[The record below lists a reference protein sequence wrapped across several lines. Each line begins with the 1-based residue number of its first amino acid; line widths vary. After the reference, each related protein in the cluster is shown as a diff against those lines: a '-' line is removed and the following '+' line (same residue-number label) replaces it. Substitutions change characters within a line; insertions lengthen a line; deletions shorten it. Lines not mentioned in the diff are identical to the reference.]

1 MARMRRIL
9 VSILLAALATTA
21 VGSYVQARRINA
33 DSDPGWVSD
42 TGPPEMVVST
52 PLLNV
57 RRTPSWLSAPVTEA
71 RLFERLSGVAELPS
85 APPQTCLAAYRN
97 GEPIMSEQAEVP
109 LVPSS
114 LMKIVTAAVILETAG
129 PAATFTTEAFV
140 RTADL
145 SAAAGGVLTG
155 DVYLVG
161 RGDPVLSTLS
171 YIRRFPEPM
180 VHTDFTD
187 LAVQAAASL
196 RDRGISVVEGSV
208 LADESRFPEAER
220 DYSGQR
226 VQPGDRPI
234 WKQSYVNSNQVGP
247 LSALLL
253 NDGYVSFATSADY
266 ASRRENVRAV
276 DPALHAA
283 QVLDGLIEARGIRV
297 AAQASKGTAPP
308 LSELHSLGSVESP
321 PMSEIVARMLR
332 YSDNTTAEMLLKDIG
347 RRFSGSAR
355 AEAVTDVH
363 DVLERL
369 LDVPTEGIVIV
380 DGSGL
385 SLHNLLTCDLIAR
398 LLLRAGPDSPLVSGL
413 AVVGESGTLRDCE
426 AEQPSDEAVTDA
438 PGLAGGAVGNPVWAK
453 SGTLNDVSAL
463 AGVTVARNGDV
474 LTFAL
479 ISNREGLIFDLGFCN
494 DLQRGL
500 IAAAAGHPYGPSSA
514 DALLHPQPARAP
526 VVVPDPESG
535 NGQVDPDPESG
546 DGQVVPDPESG
557 DGQVVP
563 DPESGDGQ

>member
-9 VSILLAALATTA
+9 VLILLAALATAA
-21 VGSYVQARRINA
+21 VGSYVQARRINT
-33 DSDPGWVSD
+33 DSDPGWAAD
-42 TGPPEMVVST
+42 AGPPQMVVAT
-52 PLLNV
+52 PLLSV

-71 RLFERLSGVAELPS
+71 RLFEQLSRVAALPG

-97 GEPIMSEQAEVP
+97 GEPIMSEQADAP

-114 LMKIVTAAVILETAG
+114 LMKIVTAAAILETAG

-140 RTADL
+140 RADDL
-145 SAAAGGVLTG
+145 RAAADGVLTG

-171 YIRRFPEPM
+171 YIRRFPEPIAY
-180 VHTDFTD
+180 TDFTD
-187 LAVQAAASL
+187 LAVRAATSL
-196 RDRGISVVEGSV
+196 QDRGITAVEGSV
-208 LADESRFPEAER
+208 VADESRFPEAER
-220 DYSGQR
+220 DYSGQI
-226 VQPGDRPI
+226 VQPGNQPI

-253 NDGYVSFATSADY
+253 NDGYVSFPASADY
-266 ASRRENVRAV
+266 ASRRQNVRAT

-283 QVLDGLIEARGIRV
+283 QVLDGLIEASGVGVSAPAI
-297 AAQASKGTAPP
+297 KGTAPP

-321 PMSEIVARMLR
+321 PMAEIVARMLS
-332 YSDNTTAEMLLKDIG
+332 YSDNTTSEMLLKDIG
-347 RRFSGSAR
+347 RRFSSSAR
-355 AEAVTDVH
+355 ADAVVDVH

-369 LDVPTEGIVIV
+369 LGMPTAGIVIS

-385 SLHNLLTCDLIAR
+385 SLHNRLTCDLVAR
-398 LLLRAGPDSPLVSGL
+398 LLLQAGPDSPLVSGL

-426 AEQPSDEAVTDA
+426 ADSQLSAEAGSAEEAGT
-438 PGLAGGAVGNPVWAK
+438 LAGGVAPSPVWAT

-494 DLQRGL
+494 DLQRAL

-514 DALLHPQPARAP
+514 DAALHPQPAIAP
-526 VVVPDPESG
+526 VVATG
-535 NGQVDPDPESG
+535 ADPD
-546 DGQVVPDPESG
+546 DGS
-557 DGQVVP
+557 
-563 DPESGDGQ
+563 

>member
-1 MARMRRIL
+1 MATMRRIL
-9 VSILLAALATTA
+9 VWVLLAALATTA
-21 VGSYVQARRINA
+21 VGSYVQARRISA
-33 DSDPGWVSD
+33 DSDPGWAAD
-42 TGPPEMVVST
+42 AGPVAAVVST
-52 PLLNV
+52 PLLSV
-57 RRTPSWLSAPVTEA
+57 RRTPSWLSGPVTEA
-71 RLFERLSGVAELPS
+71 RLSELLSGVVALPA
-85 APPQTCLAAYRN
+85 APPETCLAVYRN
-97 GEPIMSEQAEVP
+97 GEPVMREQADVA

-129 PAATFTTEAFV
+129 PAATFTTEAFA
-140 RTADL
+140 RAEDL
-145 SAAAGGVLTG
+145 STVADGVLTG
-155 DVYLVG
+155 DIYLVG

-171 YIRRFPEPM
+171 YIRRIEEPTAY
-180 VHTDFTD
+180 TDFTD
-187 LAVQAAASL
+187 IAVQAAASL
-196 RDRGISVVEGSV
+196 RDRGITAVEGRV
-208 LADESRFPEAER
+208 VADESRFPEAER
-220 DYSGQR
+220 DYSSH
-226 VQPGDRPI
+226 VIQPGSEPV

-253 NDGYVSFATSADY
+253 NDGYVSFPASADY
-266 ASRRENVRAV
+266 ASRRQNVRST

-283 QVLDGLIEARGIRV
+283 EVLEGLIEARGIRV
-297 AAQASKGTAPP
+297 SAEADKGTAAPR
-308 LSELHSLGSVESP
+308 SELVSLGSVESP
-321 PMSEIVARMLR
+321 PMAEIVARMLR
-332 YSDNTTAEMLLKDIG
+332 HSDNTTAEMLLKDIG

-369 LDVPTEGIVIV
+369 LGIPTEGIVIA

-385 SLHNLLTCDLIAR
+385 SLHNRLTCDLITA
-398 LLLRAGPDSPLVSGL
+398 LLLRAGPGSPLVTGL

-426 AEQPSDEAVTDA
+426 AESQPSDEPGDTAGSPEAGIVADGGVDGALDDA
-438 PGLAGGAVGNPVWAK
+438 LDGGVDGPVWAK

-514 DALLHPQPARAP
+514 DAMLHPQPPRTP
-526 VVVPDPESG
+526 VAATDSDPGADNQGADDQGADS
-535 NGQVDPDPESG
+535 
-546 DGQVVPDPESG
+546 
-557 DGQVVP
+557 
-563 DPESGDGQ
+563 

>member
-21 VGSYVQARRINA
+21 VGSYVQARRISA
-33 DSDPGWVSD
+33 DSDPGWVAD
-42 TGPPEMVVST
+42 AGPPEMVVST

-57 RRTPSWLSAPVTEA
+57 RRTPSWLSGPVTEA
-71 RLFERLSGVAELPS
+71 RLFERLSGVDELPS
-85 APPQTCLAAYRN
+85 APPQTCRAVYRN
-97 GEPIMSEQAEVP
+97 GELVMSEQADVP

-145 SAAAGGVLTG
+145 NAAAGGVLTG

-180 VHTDFTD
+180 VNTDFTE
-187 LAVQAAASL
+187 LAVHAAASL
-196 RDRGISVVEGSV
+196 RDRGISAVEGSV

-220 DYSGQR
+220 DYSGQV
-226 VQPGDRPI
+226 VQPSNQPI

-253 NDGYVSFATSADY
+253 NDGYVSFPASADY
-266 ASRRENVRAV
+266 ASRRENVRAA

-283 QVLDGLIEARGIRV
+283 QVLDGLIEARGIRI
-297 AAQASKGTAPP
+297 AAQAGKGTAPP

-355 AEAVTDVH
+355 SEAVTDVH

-369 LDVPTEGIVIV
+369 LGVSTTGIVIA

-385 SLHNLLTCDLIAR
+385 SLHNRLTCDLIAG

-413 AVVGESGTLRDCE
+413 AVVGESGTLRDCQ
-426 AEQPSDEAVTDA
+426 AEPQTSDEAVTD
-438 PGLAGGAVGNPVWAK
+438 PSGLTGGAIDNPVWAK

-479 ISNREGLIFDLGFCN
+479 ISNRDGLIFDPAWQRQARSCN
-494 DLQRGL
+494 AFQQDLL
-500 IAAAAGHPYGPSSA
+500 AAAAGHPYGPSSA
-514 DALLHPQPARAP
+514 DALLHPQPARKP
-526 VVVPDPESG
+526 VVDTG
-535 NGQVDPDPESG
+535 TDTGQ
-546 DGQVVPDPESG
+546 
-557 DGQVVP
+557 
-563 DPESGDGQ
+563 

>member
-21 VGSYVQARRINA
+21 VGSYVQARRIDA
-33 DSDPGWVSD
+33 DSDPGWASD
-42 TGPPEMVVST
+42 AGPPEMVVST

-57 RRTPSWLSAPVTEA
+57 RRTPSWLSGPVTEA
-71 RLFERLSGVAELPS
+71 RLFERLSGVAEMPS
-85 APPQTCLAAYRN
+85 APPQTCLAVYRN
-97 GEPIMSEQAEVP
+97 GEPILSEQADVP

-140 RTADL
+140 RTGDL
-145 SAAAGGVLTG
+145 GAAVGGVLPG
-155 DVYLVG
+155 DIYLVG

-171 YIRRFPEPM
+171 YIRRFAEPM
-180 VHTDFTD
+180 AYTDFTD

-196 RDRGISVVEGSV
+196 RDRGISAVEGSV

-220 DYSGQR
+220 DYTGHL
-226 VQPGDRPI
+226 VQPDDRPI

-253 NDGYVSFATSADY
+253 NDGYVSFPASADY
-266 ASRRENVRAV
+266 ASRRENVRAT

-283 QVLDGLIEARGIRV
+283 QVLDGLMEARTIRIAGE
-297 AAQASKGTAPP
+297 AARGTAPP
-308 LSELHSLGSVESP
+308 LSELYSLGSVESP

-369 LDVPTEGIVIV
+369 LGVSTAGIIIA

-385 SLHNLLTCDLIAR
+385 SLRNRLTCDLIAG

-413 AVVGESGTLRDCE
+413 AVAGESGTLRDCE
-426 AEQPSDEAVTDA
+426 AEQPSDDAVTD
-438 PGLAGGAVGNPVWAK
+438 LSDGAVDNPVWAK

-479 ISNREGLIFDLGFCN
+479 ISNREGLIFDPAWRRQARSCN
-494 DLQRGL
+494 AFQQDL

-526 VVVPDPESG
+526 VVDTG
-535 NGQVDPDPESG
+535 TDTGIDTGQ
-546 DGQVVPDPESG
+546 
-557 DGQVVP
+557 
-563 DPESGDGQ
+563 

>member
-1 MARMRRIL
+1 MAGMRRIL
-9 VSILLAALATTA
+9 VLILLAALAATA

-33 DSDPGWVSD
+33 DSDPGWASD
-42 TGPPEMVVST
+42 VGPPEMVVST

-57 RRTPSWLSAPVTEA
+57 RRTPAWLSGPVTES
-71 RLFERLSGVAELPS
+71 RLSERLSEVAALPV
-85 APPQTCLAAYRN
+85 APPQTCLSVYRN
-97 GEPIMSEQAEVP
+97 GEPVMSEQAGVP

-129 PAATFTTEAFV
+129 PEATFTTEAYV
-140 RTADL
+140 RAADL
-145 SAAAGGVLTG
+145 GSASGGVLEG
-155 DVYLVG
+155 DIHLVG

-171 YIRRFPEPM
+171 YIGRFPEP
-180 VHTDFTD
+180 VAYTDFTD

-196 RDRGISVVEGSV
+196 RGRGISVVDGGV

-220 DYSGQR
+220 DYTSHL
-226 VQPGDRPI
+226 VQPDDLPI
-234 WKQSYVNSNQVGP
+234 WKQSYVNSNRVGP

-253 NDGYVSFATSADY
+253 DDGYVSFPASAGY
-266 ASRRENVRAV
+266 AGRRENVRAA

-283 QVLDGLIEARGIRV
+283 EVLDGLIEAAGVRV
-297 AAQASKGTAPP
+297 ASAAGKGTAPP
-308 LSELHSLGSVESP
+308 LEELHSLGAVESP

-332 YSDNTTAEMLLKDIG
+332 HSDNTTAEMLLKDIG

-355 AEAVTDVH
+355 AEAAADVH

-369 LDVPTEGIVIV
+369 LGVSTAGTVIA

-385 SLHNLLTCDLIAR
+385 SQYNRLTCDLVVG
-398 LLLRAGPDSPLVSGL
+398 LLMSAGPGSPLVSGM

-426 AEQPSDEAVTDA
+426 ADPQPS
-438 PGLAGGAVGNPVWAK
+438 GASGPADGAAQSPVWAIG
-453 SGTLNDVSAL
+453 GTLDDVSAL
-463 AGVTVARNGDV
+463 AGMTVARNGDV

-514 DALLHPQPARAP
+514 DVLLHPAP
-526 VVVPDPESG
+526 PRRPVAGVG
-535 NGQVDPDPESG
+535 AGR
-546 DGQVVPDPESG
+546 
-557 DGQVVP
+557 
-563 DPESGDGQ
+563 

>member
-1 MARMRRIL
+1 MRRIL

-21 VGSYVQARRINA
+21 IGSYVQARRIDA

-52 PLLNV
+52 PLLSV
-57 RRTPSWLSAPVTEA
+57 RRTPSWLSGPVTEA
-71 RLFERLSGVAELPS
+71 RLFERLSGVAALPA

-97 GEPIMSEQAEVP
+97 GEHIMREQAEAP

-140 RTADL
+140 RTEDL
-145 SAAAGGVLTG
+145 NAAVDGVFTG
-155 DVYLVG
+155 DIYLVG
-161 RGDPVLSTLS
+161 RGDPVLSTVS
-171 YIRRFPEPM
+171 YIRRFPGPIAY
-180 VHTDFTD
+180 TDFTD

-196 RDRGISVVEGSV
+196 RDRGISRVEGSV

-220 DYSGQR
+220 DYSSQII
-226 VQPGDRPI
+226 QPDNQPI

-253 NDGYVSFATSADY
+253 NDGYVSFPASADY
-266 ASRRENVRAV
+266 ASRRENVRAT

-283 QVLDGLIEARGIRV
+283 QVLDGLIEARGV
-297 AAQASKGTAPP
+297 GVSAQAGKGTAPP
-308 LSELHSLGSVESP
+308 RSELHSLGSIESP
-321 PMSEIVARMLR
+321 PMGAIVARMLR

-347 RRFSGSAR
+347 RRFHGSAR

-369 LDVPTEGIVIV
+369 LGIPTEGIVIA

-385 SLHNLLTCDLIAR
+385 SLHNRLTCDLITR
-398 LLLRAGPDSPLVSGL
+398 LLLQAGPDSPLVRGL

-426 AEQPSDEAVTDA
+426 AEPEPAAEAGAGTTD
-438 PGLAGGAVGNPVWAK
+438 GLADSVLDGPVWAK

-494 DLQRGL
+494 ELQRGL

-514 DALLHPQPARAP
+514 DALLHPQAARAP
-526 VVVPDPESG
+526 VIDTPPDP
-535 NGQVDPDPESG
+535 DG
-546 DGQVVPDPESG
+546 DT
-557 DGQVVP
+557 
-563 DPESGDGQ
+563 

>member
-1 MARMRRIL
+1 MAGMRRVL

-21 VGSYVQARRINA
+21 VGSYVQSRRINA
-33 DSDPGWVSD
+33 DSDPGWVD
-42 TGPPEMVVST
+42 DAGPPRMVVAT
-52 PLLNV
+52 PLLSV

-71 RLFERLSGVAELPS
+71 RLFEQLSGVAALPS

-97 GEPIMSEQAEVP
+97 GDPVMREQADTP

-114 LMKIVTAAVILETAG
+114 LMKIVTAAAILETAG
-129 PAATFTTEAFV
+129 PAATFTTEVYV
-140 RTADL
+140 RVDEL
-145 SAAAGGVLTG
+145 RAAADGVLTG

-171 YIRRFPEPM
+171 YIRRFPEPIAY
-180 VHTDFTD
+180 TDFTD

-196 RDRGISVVEGSV
+196 RDRGVTTVEGSV
-208 LADESRFPEAER
+208 VADESRFPEAER
-220 DYSGQR
+220 HYSGQI
-226 VQPGDRPI
+226 VQPDNQPI

-253 NDGYVSFATSADY
+253 NDGYVSFPASAEY
-266 ASRRENVRAV
+266 ASRRQNVRAT

-283 QVLDGLIEARGIRV
+283 QVLDGLIEARGV
-297 AAQASKGTAPP
+297 GVSAPATKGTAPP

-321 PMSEIVARMLR
+321 PMAEIVARMLS
-332 YSDNTTAEMLLKDIG
+332 YSDNTTAEVLLKDIG

-355 AEAVTDVH
+355 ADAVADVH

-369 LDVPTEGIVIV
+369 LGIPTRGIVIS

-385 SLHNLLTCDLIAR
+385 SLHNRLTCDLIAK
-398 LLLRAGPDSPLVSGL
+398 LLLRAGPDSPLVTGL

-426 AEQPSDEAVTDA
+426 ADLQQSEEADA
-438 PGLAGGAVGNPVWAK
+438 GADGASVSPVWAK

-494 DLQRGL
+494 DLQRAL
-500 IAAAAGHPYGPSSA
+500 ISAAVGHPYGPSSA
-514 DALLHPQPARAP
+514 DAALHPRPAIAP
-526 VVVPDPESG
+526 VVATGPD
-535 NGQVDPDPESG
+535 
-546 DGQVVPDPESG
+546 DGS
-557 DGQVVP
+557 
-563 DPESGDGQ
+563 

>member
-21 VGSYVQARRINA
+21 VGSYVQARRIDA
-33 DSDPGWVSD
+33 DSDPGWASD

-57 RRTPSWLSAPVTEA
+57 RRTPSWLSGPFTEA
-71 RLFERLSGVAELPS
+71 RLFERLSGEADLPS
-85 APPQTCLAAYRN
+85 APPQTCRVVYRN
-97 GEPIMSEQAEVP
+97 GELIMSEQAGVP

-140 RTADL
+140 RTGDL

-171 YIRRFPEPM
+171 YIRRFAEPM
-180 VHTDFTD
+180 AYTDFTD
-187 LAVQAAASL
+187 LAVQAVASL
-196 RDRGISVVEGSV
+196 RDRGISTVEGSV

-220 DYSGQR
+220 DYSGHL
-226 VQPGDRPI
+226 VQPDDRPI
-234 WKQSYVNSNQVGP
+234 WKQSDVNSNQVGP

-253 NDGYVSFATSADY
+253 NDGYVSFPASADY
-266 ASRRENVRAV
+266 ASRRENVRAT

-283 QVLDGLIEARGIRV
+283 QVLDGLMEARTIRIAGE
-297 AAQASKGTAPP
+297 AAKGTAPP

-332 YSDNTTAEMLLKDIG
+332 NSDNTTAEMLLKDIG

-355 AEAVTDVH
+355 TEAVTDVH

-369 LDVPTEGIVIV
+369 LDVSTAGIVIA

-385 SLHNLLTCDLIAR
+385 SLHNRLTCDLVAR

-426 AEQPSDEAVTDA
+426 AEQPSDEAGSGTATD
-438 PGLAGGAVGNPVWAK
+438 LADLTGGAVDNPVWAE

-474 LTFAL
+474 LTFVL
-479 ISNREGLIFDLGFCN
+479 ISNREGLIFDPAWRRQARSCN
-494 DLQRGL
+494 AFQQDL

-526 VVVPDPESG
+526 VVDTGTESS
-535 NGQVDPDPESG
+535 NGQ
-546 DGQVVPDPESG
+546 
-557 DGQVVP
+557 
-563 DPESGDGQ
+563 

>member
-1 MARMRRIL
+1 MRRVL
-9 VSILLAALATTA
+9 VSILLAVLAVAA
-21 VGSYVQARRINA
+21 VGSYVQARRIDA

-42 TGPPEMVVST
+42 TGPPDRVVST
-52 PLLNV
+52 PLLSV
-57 RRTPSWLSAPVTEA
+57 RRTPGWLSGPVTEA
-71 RLFERLSGVAELPS
+71 RLFERISGVASLPA
-85 APPQTCLAAYRN
+85 APPQTCLAVYRN
-97 GEPIMSEQAEVP
+97 GEPILRERAGVP

-140 RTADL
+140 RTEDL
-145 SAAAGGVLTG
+145 NAVAGGVLTG
-155 DVYLVG
+155 DLYLVG

-171 YIRRFPEPM
+171 YIQRFEEPFA
-180 VHTDFTD
+180 HTDFTD

-196 RDRGISVVEGSV
+196 RDRGVASVEGGV

-220 DYSGQR
+220 DYSRQ
-226 VQPGDRPI
+226 VALPANEPI

-253 NDGYVSFATSADY
+253 NDGYVSFPASADY
-266 ASRRENVRAV
+266 ASRRQNVRAA

-283 QVLDGLIEARGIRV
+283 EVLEGLIEARGVGISAE
-297 AAQASKGTAPP
+297 AAKGAAPP
-308 LSELHSLGSVESP
+308 RSELHSLGSVKSP
-321 PMSEIVARMLR
+321 PMAEIVARMLR
-332 YSDNTTAEMLLKDIG
+332 HSDNTTAEMLLKDIG

-369 LDVPTEGIVIV
+369 LGIPTAGIVIA

-385 SLHNLLTCDLIAR
+385 SLHNRLTCDLVTR
-398 LLLRAGPDSPLVSGL
+398 LLLEAGPDSPLVSGL
-413 AVVGESGTLRDCE
+413 AVVGESGTLRDCQAGSAPSAE
-426 AEQPSDEAVTDA
+426 AADAGTDGA
-438 PGLAGGAVGNPVWAK
+438 GTADAGAAGPDVVAGGAGGAVWAK

-479 ISNREGLIFDLGFCN
+479 ISNRDGLIFDLGFCN
-494 DLQRGL
+494 ELQRGL
-500 IAAAAGHPYGPSSA
+500 LAAAAGHPYGPSSA
-514 DALLHPQPARAP
+514 DALLHPQPARTP
-526 VVVPDPESG
+526 VVDTAGDADTPPDADA
-535 NGQVDPDPESG
+535 DP
-546 DGQVVPDPESG
+546 
-557 DGQVVP
+557 
-563 DPESGDGQ
+563 

>member
-9 VSILLAALATTA
+9 VTILLAALATTA

-33 DSDPGWVSD
+33 DSDPGWVVD
-42 TGPPEMVVST
+42 AGPPRMVVDT
-52 PLLNV
+52 PLLSV
-57 RRTPSWLSAPVTEA
+57 RRTPSWLSGPVTEA
-71 RLFERLSGVAELPS
+71 RLFERLSDVAALPS
-85 APPQTCLAAYRN
+85 APPQTCMAVYRN
-97 GEPIMSEQAEVP
+97 DEPVIREQADVP

-129 PAATFTTEAFV
+129 PEATFTTEAFV
-140 RTADL
+140 RSADL
-145 SAAAGGVLTG
+145 TSAFGGVLAG
-155 DVYLVG
+155 DIFLVG

-171 YIRRFPEPM
+171 YIQRFPEPM
-180 VHTDFTD
+180 AHTDFTD
-187 LAVQAAASL
+187 LAVQASASL
-196 RDRGISVVEGSV
+196 RDRGIARVEGSV

-220 DYSGQR
+220 SYSGQI
-226 VQPGDRPI
+226 VQPGDQPV

-253 NDGYVSFATSADY
+253 NDGYVSFPASADY
-266 ASRRENVRAV
+266 ASRRQNVRAG

-283 QVLDGLIEARGIRV
+283 EVLDGLIEARGIIVSAPAGR
-297 AAQASKGTAPP
+297 GTAPP
-308 LSELHSLGSVESP
+308 RSELFSLGSVESP
-321 PMSEIVARMLR
+321 PMAEIVARMLR

-355 AEAVTDVH
+355 VEAVTDVH
-363 DVLERL
+363 DVLERQL
-369 LDVPTEGIVIV
+369 GIPTDGIVIA

-385 SLHNLLTCDLIAR
+385 SLHNRLTCDLITG
-398 LLLRAGPDSPLVSGL
+398 LLLQAGPDSPLVTGL

-426 AEQPSDEAVTDA
+426 AESQPSDETATPAAADDGDVTGD
-438 PGLAGGAVGNPVWAK
+438 PGSDPDGDPVWAK
-453 SGTLNDVSAL
+453 SGTLNDVSAI

-500 IAAAAGHPYGPSSA
+500 ISAAAGHPYGPSSA
-514 DALLHPQPARAP
+514 DALLHPKPARAP
-526 VVVPDPESG
+526 VADTG
-535 NGQVDPDPESG
+535 ADTGQ
-546 DGQVVPDPESG
+546 
-557 DGQVVP
+557 
-563 DPESGDGQ
+563 

>member
-85 APPQTCLAAYRN
+85 APPQTCLAVYRN

-226 VQPGDRPI
+226 VQPDDRPI

-253 NDGYVSFATSADY
+253 NDGYVSFAASADY

-297 AAQASKGTAPP
+297 AAEASKGTAPP

-426 AEQPSDEAVTDA
+426 AEQPPDEVVTDSS
-438 PGLAGGAVGNPVWAK
+438 GLTGGAVDNPVWAK

-535 NGQVDPDPESG
+535 NGQ
-546 DGQVVPDPESG
+546 
-557 DGQVVP
+557 
-563 DPESGDGQ
+563 